1 MLQNQKEASA
11 TRVFSSFLAH
21 NGNLYILIV
30 RLTWDQA
37 QV

>member
-11 TRVFSSFLAH
+11 TRMFFSFLAH

>member
-1 MLQNQKEASA
+1 MLHNQKEASA
-11 TRVFSSFLAH
+11 PRVFSSFLAH